1 LQIWEQGEHKKP
13 SNKYTLGIYLGESQI
28 GRQNW

>member
-1 LQIWEQGEHKKP
+1 M
-13 SNKYTLGIYLGESQI
+13 GIYMDIQSQI